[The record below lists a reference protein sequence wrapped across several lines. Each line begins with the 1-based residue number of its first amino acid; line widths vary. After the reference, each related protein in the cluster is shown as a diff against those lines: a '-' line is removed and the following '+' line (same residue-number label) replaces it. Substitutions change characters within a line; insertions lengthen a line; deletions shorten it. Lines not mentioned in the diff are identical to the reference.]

1 MSNMTIKVHETKKSE
16 GFNDYKAIEEWLE
29 GVMDKADTLFTKV
42 YASANREGEIAV
54 EIEGWDST
62 DGDCIVTL
70 VFNEGNDFEETIGNL
85 ASDLED
91 YADGFDPEEE
101 AELVKNMPG
110 APSLRRLLD
119 AMDERK
125 EDMRK
130 LSDAVN
136 VAYRKM

>member
-1 MSNMTIKVHETKKSE
+1 MSMKINVHETKKSE

-29 GVMDKADTLFTKV
+29 GVMDKADTLFTRV
-42 YASANREGEIAV
+42 YASANRKGEIAV

-62 DGDCIVTL
+62 DGDCVVTL
-70 VFNEGNDFEETIGNL
+70 VFNEGGDFEETIGNL
-85 ASDLED
+85 ARDLED

-101 AELVKNMPG
+101 AELVKNMSG

-125 EDMRK
+125 EDIRK

-136 VAYRKM
+136 AAYRKM